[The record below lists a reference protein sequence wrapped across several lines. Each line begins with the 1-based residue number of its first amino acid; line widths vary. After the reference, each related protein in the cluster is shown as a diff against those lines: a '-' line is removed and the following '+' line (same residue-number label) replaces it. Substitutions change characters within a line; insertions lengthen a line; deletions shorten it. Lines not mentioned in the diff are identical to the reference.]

1 MADSKLHLKG
11 SSKMVADY
19 FEFAINTILFQR
31 GIYPTEDFITVRK
44 YGLPMVINDDN
55 DVKQYLARIMHQL
68 KRWVYSKKMRRLVV
82 VLSSKST
89 GEVIERWQ
97 FDLDVVT
104 EGLVTE
110 ELKQVDAV
118 QREIQTIMRQITSS
132 ASFLPQLNDDEYTFN
147 VLAYTAQDIQVPLE
161 WSDSDAKP
169 IHGDHE
175 SVNFTSFDT
184 NIHKVGTNVEYKLK

>member
-68 KRWVYSKKMRRLVV
+68 KRWVYLKKMRRLVV
-82 VLSSKST
+82 VLSLKST

-161 WSDSDAKP
+161 WSDLDANP
-169 IHGDHE
+169 FMAIM
-175 SVNFTSFDT
+175 SLLISPALTPTSIRLAQMLST
-184 NIHKVGTNVEYKLK
+184 S